1 MSSSLTL
8 YVYNNTYTL
17 STSTK
22 LNNSMPL
29 YDKNILLYSGVD
41 NKTNFKIVTD
51 NNTPK
56 NLTSLTVHFNITDI
70 ENGETVLSRPMT
82 VTNATRG
89 EAEIDIT
96 QSDLYSIAEG
106 FYNFT
111 VYTVDSSQVRS
122 AVYTD
127 RAGDISG
134 TVEVKNSG
142 LPKTR
147 ATQTADTF
155 SLRNTYY
162 YSNNL
167 SGSTT
172 QNLTAS
178 NHTLAVYTTNFTG
191 KVQIEGNLDNTASSN
206 DSDWFPLLMNL
217 SLIHI

>member
-1 MSSSLTL
+1 
-8 YVYNNTYTL
+8 
-17 STSTK
+17 
-22 LNNSMPL
+22 MPL
-29 YDKNILLYSGVD
+29 YDKNILLYCGVD
-41 NKTNFKIVTD
+41 NKSNFKIVTD
-51 NNTPK
+51 NNVPK
-56 NLTSLTVHFNITDI
+56 NLTGLTPYFNITDI
-70 ENGETVLSRPMT
+70 ESEETVLSRPMT
-82 VTNATRG
+82 VTNASRG

-96 QSDLYSIAEG
+96 QADLYSIAEG

-111 VYTVDSSQVRS
+111 VYTLDSSQVKS
-122 AVYTD
+122 VVYTD
-127 RAGDISG
+127 RSGDIQG

-147 ATQTADTF
+147 ATQTADSFT
-155 SLRNTYY
+155 LRNTYY

-191 KVQIEGNLDNTASSN
+191 KVQIEGNLDNTASTN